1 MNIYLSTLWPDH
13 RTLWRWHFFAG
24 LFCLPFV
31 ALLSLTGSVYL
42 FKPQIDDW
50 IDWRYDHLP
59 AVLSPSPERDVQA
72 ALLAVPQSSFLAYE
86 LPRTSHS
93 AARVLVTRPD
103 GEAVRVYVERNTHVV
118 LKTVLEER
126 RFERLVFRLHG
137 QLLLGNVGSVI
148 MEMVASW
155 TIVLVVTGLLLWWP
169 RHHGGLG
176 GVIYPRLGTDGR
188 TRWRDMHAVT
198 GVWISLFL
206 VFFLASGLPWSFVWG
221 HSLQS
226 VENMVGRL
234 TSVQDWE
241 VGAVPAASMIAG
253 HPVEPSQKSPSKGG
267 MDMPG
272 MDMPDDPASLPG
284 NFLPGGLDT
293 VALKAATLSL
303 AAPVMITLSG
313 PVWTIRSDAQNRPLR
328 ESVTVTPDGQVMS
341 RTTFA
346 EKGLID
352 RIIGYGVAAHE
363 GQLFGWMN
371 QFINLLVASGL
382 LLMSAAA
389 TVLWLKR
396 KPPSSLGA
404 PPPLRS
410 QRYGIV
416 GIALLII
423 LAMVLPEL
431 AASLLILFLA
441 SFIYRKLCET

>member
-1 MNIYLSTLWPDH
+1 MNTYLSTLWPDH

-176 GVIYPRLGTDGR
+176 GIIYPRLGTDGR
-188 TRWRDMHAVT
+188 TRWRDLHAVT
-198 GVWISLFL
+198 GIWISLFL
-206 VFFLASGLPWSFVWG
+206 VLFLASGLPWSFVWG

-241 VGAVPAASMIAG
+241 VGAVPAASMIVG
-253 HPVEPSQKSPSKGG
+253 HPVEPSQKLPSKGG

-272 MDMPDDPASLPG
+272 MDMPDDPTSLPG

-303 AAPVMITLSG
+303 AAPVMITPSG
-313 PVWTIRSDAQNRPLR
+313 PVWTIRSDAQNRLLR

-416 GIALLII
+416 GVALLII